1 MISLV
6 KVRELDVDDDFSL
19 RGPTLQKAI
28 EVDLLLLRLYHHITR
43 VEK

>member
-6 KVRELDVDDDFSL
+6 KVRELDVDDDFSM

-28 EVDLLLLRLYHHITR
+28 DVSLVILQLLRCVQFVY
-43 VEK
+43 